1 MKKTVFI
8 LSISLLFGIGF
19 SQECKYHKVKSG
31 ESLEKIAKN
40 YGVSVQELL
49 KANKG
54 VKANK
59 LKVGESLCIPQKKLA
74 KTKTQDYAIYKVKKG
89 DTLESIAEKFGV
101 DVQELKSFNNLKS
114 EKVKEGQEIKIPA
127 KSTAKKQKE
136 ETKEYETYVVQ
147 KSAKLEHIAKKL
159 GVSQKELEELNP
171 ELKGKWLK
179 RGTVVKIPK
188 QEQKKEKRE
197 ESYTVY
203 KIKKGG
209 RLEHV
214 ARTLG
219 VSKKELERLNPE
231 LKGKWL
237 SAGTEVKVP
246 VKVKKEEEGPKVSY
260 KTYVV
265 QKSAK
270 LEHVAK
276 KLGVSQRELE
286 ELNPELKGKWLKKG
300 TVVKVPVKVEEKKQ
314 AVRPVEK
321 TSEEKVEEKG
331 QAIRS
336 VEKPSEERKQES
348 SSKAEAEMPQEK
360 KQEGAKMKISK
371 NSLPM
376 PVDGKVSKN
385 GRGITIV
392 TDCGKPVK
400 AVDNGRVIYSGGDL
414 KAYGNMVI
422 VDHGDFISI
431 YAYNEKNL
439 VKRGDRV
446 SKGQQIA
453 LVGRKTEREECM
465 LYFELRSKEG
475 VPLDPTEYI
484 RNTQ

>member
-1 MKKTVFI
+1 MKKKAFI
-8 LSISLLFGIGF
+8 LSISLLFGTAF

-31 ESLEKIAKN
+31 ESLEKIARN
-40 YGVSVQELL
+40 YGVSVQELIR
-49 KANKG
+49 ANK
-54 VKANK
+54 NINPNR
-59 LKVGESLCIPQKKLA
+59 LKVGESLCIPQRKLA

-89 DTLESIAEKFGV
+89 DTLQSIAEKFGV

-114 EKVKEGQEIKIPA
+114 EKIKEGQELKIPA
-127 KSTAKKQKE
+127 KGTAKKQK
-136 ETKEYETYVVQ
+136 KESQEYGTYVVQ
-147 KSAKLEHIAKKL
+147 KSARLEHVAKKL
-159 GVSQKELEELNP
+159 GVSQRELEELNP
-171 ELKGKWLK
+171 ELKGKWLTK
-179 RGTVVKIPK
+179 GTVVKVPK
-188 QEQKKEKRE
+188 QEQKKEKKE

-214 ARTLG
+214 AKSLG
-219 VSKKELERLNPE
+219 VPKEELERLNPG

-246 VKVKKEEEGPKVSY
+246 VKVKKEEEPKVPY

-286 ELNPELKGKWLKKG
+286 ELNPGLKGKWLKKG
-300 TVVKVPVKVEEKKQ
+300 TVVKVPVEEKRQ

-321 TSEEKVEEKG
+321 
-331 QAIRS
+331 
-336 VEKPSEERKQES
+336 PLEERKQES
-348 SSKAEAEMPQEK
+348 TSKTEAEMPQEV
-360 KQEGAKMKISK
+360 KISK

-385 GRGITIV
+385 GRGITIA
-392 TDCGKPVK
+392 TDCGKPVR
-400 AVDNGRVIYSGGDL
+400 AVDSGRVIYSGGDL
-414 KAYGNMVI
+414 KAYGNMII

-439 VKRGDRV
+439 VKRGDSV
-446 SKGQQIA
+446 SSGQQIA
-453 LVGRKTEREECM
+453 LVGRKNEGEECM

>member
-1 MKKTVFI
+1 MKKEAFI
-8 LSISLLFGIGF
+8 LSISLLFGTAF

-31 ESLEKIAKN
+31 ETLEKIARD
-40 YGVSVQELL
+40 YGVSVQELI
-49 KANKG
+49 KANK
-54 VKANK
+54 NINPNR
-59 LKVGESLCIPQKKLA
+59 LKVGENLCIPQKTFA
-74 KTKTQDYAIYKVKKG
+74 KARDYAIYKVKKG
-89 DTLESIAEKFGV
+89 DTLQSIAENFGV

-114 EKVKEGQEIKIPA
+114 EKIIEGQELKIPA
-127 KSTAKKQKE
+127 KGTAKKQKK
-136 ETKEYETYVVQ
+136 ETQEYGTYVVQ
-147 KSAKLEHIAKKL
+147 KGAKLEHIAKKL
-159 GVSQKELEELNP
+159 GVSQRELEELNP
-171 ELKGKWLK
+171 ELKGKWLTK
-179 RGTVVKIPK
+179 GTVVKVLK

-214 ARTLG
+214 AKNLG
-219 VSKKELERLNPE
+219 VSKEELERLNPE

-246 VKVKKEEEGPKVSY
+246 VKAKKEEEPKVPY

-265 QKSAK
+265 QRGAK

-276 KLGVSQRELE
+276 KLGVSQKELE
-286 ELNPELKGKWLKKG
+286 ELNPGLKGKWLTEG
-300 TVVKVPVKVEEKKQ
+300 TVVKVPLKVEEKRH

-321 TSEEKVEEKG
+321 
-331 QAIRS
+331 
-336 VEKPSEERKQES
+336 PLEERRQEGTP
-348 SSKAEAEMPQEK
+348 ETETEMPQEV
-360 KQEGAKMKISK
+360 KISK

-376 PVDGKVSKN
+376 PVDGRVSKN
-385 GRGITIV
+385 GRGINIS
-392 TDCGKPVK
+392 TDCGKPVR
-400 AVDNGRVIYSGGDL
+400 AIDSGRVIYSGGDL

-439 VKRGDRV
+439 VKRGDSV
-446 SKGQQIA
+446 SKEQQIA
-453 LVGRKTEREECM
+453 LVGRKNEGEECM
-465 LYFELRSKEG
+465 LYFELRNKEG

>member
-1 MKKTVFI
+1 MKKKVFI
-8 LSISLLFGIGF
+8 LSISLLFGTAF

-49 KANKG
+49 KANKNI
-54 VKANK
+54 KANK
-59 LKVGESLCIPQKKLA
+59 LKVGESLCIPQRKLA

-89 DTLESIAEKFGV
+89 DTLQSIAEKFGV

-127 KSTAKKQKE
+127 KGTAKKQKK
-136 ETKEYETYVVQ
+136 ETQEY
-147 KSAKLEHIAKKL
+147 
-159 GVSQKELEELNP
+159 G
-171 ELKGKWLK
+171 
-179 RGTVVKIPK
+179 
-188 QEQKKEKRE
+188 
-197 ESYTVY
+197 
-203 KIKKGG
+203 
-209 RLEHV
+209 
-214 ARTLG
+214 
-219 VSKKELERLNPE
+219 
-231 LKGKWL
+231 
-237 SAGTEVKVP
+237 
-246 VKVKKEEEGPKVSY
+246 
-260 KTYVV
+260 TYVV

-300 TVVKVPVKVEEKKQ
+300 TVVKVPKQEQKKEKREESYTVYRIKKGGRLEHVAKSLGVSQKELERLNPELKGKWLSAGTEVKVPVKVKKEEEPKVPYKTYVVQKGAKLEHVAKKLGVSQRELEELNPELKGKWLTKGTVVKVPLKVEEKRH
-314 AVRPVEK
+314 AVSPVEK
-321 TSEEKVEEKG
+321 PLEEK
-331 QAIRS
+331 
-336 VEKPSEERKQES
+336 KQES
-348 SSKAEAEMPQEK
+348 TSKAEAEMPQEK
-360 KQEGAKMKISK
+360 KREDTEVKISK

-385 GRGITIV
+385 GRGITIA

-400 AVDNGRVIYSGGDL
+400 VVDNGKVIYSGGDL

-431 YAYNEKNL
+431 YAYNQKNL

-446 SKGQQIA
+446 SSGQQIA
-453 LVGRKTEREECM
+453 LVGRRNEGEECM
-465 LYFELRSKEG
+465 LYFELRNKEG

>member
-1 MKKTVFI
+1 MKKKVFI
-8 LSISLLFGIGF
+8 LSISLLFGMTF

-40 YGVSVQELL
+40 YGVSVQELI
-49 KANKG
+49 KANKNINP
-54 VKANK
+54 NK
-59 LKVGESLCIPQKKLA
+59 LKVGENLCIPQKTS
-74 KTKTQDYAIYKVKKG
+74 TKTQDYATYKVKKG
-89 DTLESIAEKFGV
+89 DTLHSIAEKFGV
-101 DVQELKSFNNLKS
+101 DVQELKDFNNLKS
-114 EKVKEGQEIKIPA
+114 EKIIEGQELKIPA
-127 KSTAKKQKE
+127 KGTAKKQKK
-136 ETKEYETYVVQ
+136 ETQEYGTYVVQ
-147 KSAKLEHIAKKL
+147 KIAKLEHIAKKL
-159 GVSQKELEELNP
+159 GVSQRELEELNP
-171 ELKGKWLK
+171 ELKGKWLTK
-179 RGTVVKIPK
+179 GTVVKVPK
-188 QEQKKEKRE
+188 QEQKKERRE

-214 ARTLG
+214 AERLG
-219 VSKKELERLNPE
+219 VSKEELERLNPE

-246 VKVKKEEEGPKVSY
+246 VKVKKEEPKVSY
-260 KTYVV
+260 KTYIV

-286 ELNPELKGKWLKKG
+286 ELNPELKGKWLTKG
-300 TVVKVPVKVEEKKQ
+300 TVVKVPLKVEEKKQ

-321 TSEEKVEEKG
+321 
-331 QAIRS
+331 
-336 VEKPSEERKQES
+336 PLEERKQES
-348 SSKAEAEMPQEK
+348 TPKAQAEMPQEV
-360 KQEGAKMKISK
+360 KISR

-376 PVDGKVSKN
+376 PVDGTVSRN
-385 GRGITIV
+385 GRGITIA
-392 TDCGKPVK
+392 TDCGKPVR
-400 AVDNGRVIYSGGDL
+400 AVDSGRVIYSGGDL

-439 VKRGDRV
+439 VKRGDSV
-446 SKGQQIA
+446 SKEQQIA
-453 LVGRKTEREECM
+453 LVGRKNEGEECM
-465 LYFELRSKEG
+465 LYFELRNKEG

>member
-1 MKKTVFI
+1 MKKKVFI
-8 LSISLLFGIGF
+8 LSISLLFGTAF

-31 ESLEKIAKN
+31 ESLEKIARN
-40 YGVSVQELL
+40 YGVSVQELI
-49 KANKG
+49 KANK
-54 VKANK
+54 NINPNR
-59 LKVGESLCIPQKKLA
+59 LKVGENLCIPQKTSA
-74 KTKTQDYAIYKVKKG
+74 KARDYAIYKVKKG
-89 DTLESIAEKFGV
+89 DTLQSIAEKFGV

-114 EKVKEGQEIKIPA
+114 EKIIEGQELKIPA
-127 KSTAKKQKE
+127 KGTARKQKKE
-136 ETKEYETYVVQ
+136 IREYETYVVQ
-147 KSAKLEHIAKKL
+147 KGARLEHIAKKL
-159 GVSQKELEELNP
+159 GVSQRELEELNP
-171 ELKGKWLK
+171 ELKGKWLTK
-179 RGTVVKIPK
+179 GTVVKVPK

-197 ESYTVY
+197 GNYTVY

-214 ARTLG
+214 AKSLG
-219 VSKKELERLNPE
+219 VSQKELERLNPE

-246 VKVKKEEEGPKVSY
+246 IKVKKEEEPKVPY

-265 QKSAK
+265 QRGAK

-276 KLGVSQRELE
+276 KFGVSQRELE
-286 ELNPELKGKWLKKG
+286 ELNPELKGKWLTKG
-300 TVVKVPVKVEEKKQ
+300 TVVKVPLKVEERRH
-314 AVRPVEK
+314 AFRP
-321 TSEEKVEEKG
+321 
-331 QAIRS
+331 

-348 SSKAEAEMPQEK
+348 TPKTEAEMLQEV
-360 KQEGAKMKISK
+360 KISK

-376 PVDGKVSKN
+376 PVDGRVSRN
-385 GRGITIV
+385 GRGITIA
-392 TDCGKPVK
+392 TDCGKPVR
-400 AVDNGRVIYSGGDL
+400 AVDSGRVIYSGGDL

-446 SKGQQIA
+446 SSGQQIA
-453 LVGRKTEREECM
+453 LVGRRNEGEECM
-465 LYFELRSKEG
+465 LYFELRNKEG

>member
-1 MKKTVFI
+1 MKKKVFI
-8 LSISLLFGIGF
+8 LSISLLFGIAF

-31 ESLEKIAKN
+31 ETLEKIARD
-40 YGVSVQELL
+40 YGVSVQELI
-49 KANKG
+49 KANK
-54 VKANK
+54 NIDPNR
-59 LKVGESLCIPQKKLA
+59 LKVGENLCIPQKTPA
-74 KTKTQDYAIYKVKKG
+74 KAQDYAIYKVKKG
-89 DTLESIAEKFGV
+89 DTLYSIAEKFGV

-114 EKVKEGQEIKIPA
+114 EKIIEGQEIKIPA
-127 KSTAKKQKE
+127 RGTARKQK
-136 ETKEYETYVVQ
+136 KEIREYGTYVVQ
-147 KSAKLEHIAKKL
+147 RGARLEHIAKKL
-159 GVSQKELEELNP
+159 GVSQRELEELNP
-171 ELKGKWLK
+171 ELKGKWLTK
-179 RGTVVKIPK
+179 GTVVKVPR
-188 QEQKKEKRE
+188 QEQKEEKRE

-214 ARTLG
+214 AERLG
-219 VSKKELERLNPE
+219 VPKEELERLNPE

-246 VKVKKEEEGPKVSY
+246 VRAEKKEPKVSY

-286 ELNPELKGKWLKKG
+286 ELNPELKGKWLTKG

-314 AVRPVEK
+314 AVRPAEK
-321 TSEEKVEEKG
+321 PLEERVEEKR
-331 QAIRS
+331 QAIRP

-348 SSKAEAEMPQEK
+348 TSKAEAEMPQEV
-360 KQEGAKMKISK
+360 KISK

-376 PVDGKVSKN
+376 PVDGRVSKN
-385 GRGITIV
+385 GRGITIA
-392 TDCGKPVK
+392 TGCGKPVR
-400 AVDNGRVIYSGGDL
+400 AVDSGRVIYSGGDL

-439 VKRGDRV
+439 VKRGDSV
-446 SKGQQIA
+446 SRGQQIA
-453 LVGRKTEREECM
+453 LVGRRNEGEECM
-465 LYFELRSKEG
+465 LYFELRNKEG

>member
-1 MKKTVFI
+1 MKKKAFI
-8 LSISLLFGIGF
+8 LSISLLFGTAF
-19 SQECKYHKVKSG
+19 SQECKYHKVKNG
-31 ESLEKIAKN
+31 ESLEKIARN
-40 YGVSVQELL
+40 YGVSVQEVL
-49 KANKG
+49 KANKNINP
-54 VKANK
+54 NK
-59 LKVGESLCIPQKKLA
+59 LKVGENLCIPQKTSA
-74 KTKTQDYAIYKVKKG
+74 KTQDYAIYKVKKG
-89 DTLESIAEKFGV
+89 DTLQSIAEKFGI
-101 DVQELKSFNNLKS
+101 DAQELKSFNNLKS
-114 EKVKEGQEIKIPA
+114 EKVKEGQELKIPA
-127 KSTAKKQKE
+127 NGTAKKQKK
-136 ETKEYETYVVQ
+136 ETQEYGTYVVQ
-147 KSAKLEHIAKKL
+147 KSAKLEHVAKKL
-159 GVSQKELEELNP
+159 GVSQRELEELNP
-171 ELKGKWLK
+171 GLKGKWLTK
-179 RGTVVKIPK
+179 GTVVKVPK

-214 ARTLG
+214 AKSLG
-219 VSKKELERLNPE
+219 VSKKELEKLNPE

-246 VKVKKEEEGPKVSY
+246 VKVKKEEEPKVPY

-265 QKSAK
+265 QRGAK

-276 KLGVSQRELE
+276 KLDVSQRELE
-286 ELNPELKGKWLKKG
+286 ELNPGLKGKWLTKG
-300 TVVKVPVKVEEKKQ
+300 TVVKVPLKVEEKRH

-321 TSEEKVEEKG
+321 
-331 QAIRS
+331 
-336 VEKPSEERKQES
+336 PLEERKQES
-348 SSKAEAEMPQEK
+348 TPKTEAEMPQEK
-360 KQEGAKMKISK
+360 KREDVEVKISK

-385 GRGITIV
+385 GRGVNIFA
-392 TDCGKPVK
+392 DCGKPVK
-400 AVDNGRVIYSGGDL
+400 AVDSGRVIYSGGDL

-439 VKRGDRV
+439 VKRGDSV
-446 SKGQQIA
+446 SKEQEIA
-453 LVGRKTEREECM
+453 LVGRKNEGEECM

>member
-1 MKKTVFI
+1 MKKKVFI
-8 LSISLLFGIGF
+8 LSISLLFGTAF

-40 YGVSVQELL
+40 YGVSLQELI
-49 KANKG
+49 KANKNINP
-54 VKANK
+54 NK
-59 LKVGESLCIPQKKLA
+59 LKVGENLCIPQKTS
-74 KTKTQDYAIYKVKKG
+74 TKTQGYAIYKVKKG
-89 DTLESIAEKFGV
+89 DTLQTIAEKFGV

-114 EKVKEGQEIKIPA
+114 EKVKEGQELKIPA
-127 KSTAKKQKE
+127 KGTAKKQKK
-136 ETKEYETYVVQ
+136 ETQEYGTYVVQ
-147 KSAKLEHIAKKL
+147 KSAKLEHVAKKL
-159 GVSQKELEELNP
+159 GVSQRELEELNP
-171 ELKGKWLK
+171 ELKGKWLTK
-179 RGTVVKIPK
+179 GTVVKVPK

-197 ESYTVY
+197 ENYTVY

-214 ARTLG
+214 AKNLG

-246 VKVKKEEEGPKVSY
+246 LKAKKEEEESKVPY
-260 KTYVV
+260 NTYVV

-300 TVVKVPVKVEEKKQ
+300 TVVKVPVEEKRQ

-321 TSEEKVEEKG
+321 PLEEK
-331 QAIRS
+331 
-336 VEKPSEERKQES
+336 KQES
-348 SSKAEAEMPQEK
+348 TPKTEAEMPQEK
-360 KQEGAKMKISK
+360 KREGVEVKISK

-385 GRGITIV
+385 GRGVNISA
-392 TDCGKPVK
+392 DCGKPVK
-400 AVDNGRVIYSGGDL
+400 AVDSGRVIYSGGDL

-439 VKRGDRV
+439 VKRGDSV
-446 SKGQQIA
+446 SKEQQIA
-453 LVGRKTEREECM
+453 LVGRKNEGEECM
-465 LYFELRSKEG
+465 LYFELRNKEG

>member
-1 MKKTVFI
+1 MKKKAFI
-8 LSISLLFGIGF
+8 LSISLLFGTAF

-40 YGVSVQELL
+40 YGVSVQEIL
-49 KANKG
+49 KANKNI
-54 VKANK
+54 KPNK
-59 LKVGESLCIPQKKLA
+59 LKVGESLCIPQRKLA
-74 KTKTQDYAIYKVKKG
+74 KTKTQNYAIYKVKKG
-89 DTLESIAEKFGV
+89 DTLQSIAEKFGV

-127 KSTAKKQKE
+127 KGTAKKQKK
-136 ETKEYETYVVQ
+136 ETQEYGTYVVQ

-159 GVSQKELEELNP
+159 GVSERELEELNP

-179 RGTVVKIPK
+179 KGTVVNVPK
-188 QEQKKEKRE
+188 QEQKKEKKE

-214 ARTLG
+214 ARSLG
-219 VSKKELERLNPE
+219 VSQKELERLNPE

-246 VKVKKEEEGPKVSY
+246 IKVKKEEEEPKVSY

-300 TVVKVPVKVEEKKQ
+300 TVVKVPVNVEEKKQ
-314 AVRPVEK
+314 AVRPVENPL
-321 TSEEKVEEKG
+321 EE
-331 QAIRS
+331 I
-336 VEKPSEERKQES
+336 KQES
-348 SSKAEAEMPQEK
+348 TSKAEAEMPQEK
-360 KQEGAKMKISK
+360 KREDAEVKISK

-385 GRGITIV
+385 GRGITIA

-400 AVDNGRVIYSGGDL
+400 VVYSGKVIYSGGDL

-439 VKRGDRV
+439 VMRGDSV

-453 LVGRKTEREECM
+453 LVGRKNEGEECM
-465 LYFELRSKEG
+465 LYFELRNKEG
-475 VPLDPTEYI
+475 VPLNPTEYI